1 MRESR
6 LRQSR
11 ALPAILGAALC
22 LAAPAARAA
31 TTWIVTATGND
42 MDTAQFT
49 PKFLTI
55 QVGDTVQWVNHDG
68 IHNVVADDGSFV
80 SGSVAP
86 PEALVWPFNVT
97 FTKTGTNPYYC
108 EIHGN
113 IGGVGQ
119 SGVIFVRPARASNEI
134 VLEKGAFDF
143 EPVSSALATDSGPEP
158 AMRHGNGTSPTEL
171 ATGVSLPS
179 GAKITG
185 IEITGCDDSDTLELE
200 SSLFE
205 CPDPTGDCARI
216 AGVSSSGKPG
226 CDFFSTSLADGPVIN
241 NLANTYLLDIFL
253 GPDQN
258 LRFRNVRLFYK
269 RVVSPA
275 PLTATFADV
284 PTNNQFFK
292 VIEALAASGITQG
305 CGNGNFCPNDP
316 VTRGSMAS
324 FLARAL
330 GLFFPN

>member
-1 MRESR
+1 MPR
-6 LRQSR
+6 LYYLRGTSPRKTNARVATRQSR

-134 VLEKGAFDF
+134 VLEKGALI
-143 EPVSSALATDSGPEP
+143 SS
-158 AMRHGNGTSPTEL
+158 R
-171 ATGVSLPS
+171 
-179 GAKITG
+179 
-185 IEITGCDDSDTLELE
+185 
-200 SSLFE
+200 
-205 CPDPTGDCARI
+205 
-216 AGVSSSGKPG
+216 
-226 CDFFSTSLADGPVIN
+226 
-241 NLANTYLLDIFL
+241 
-253 GPDQN
+253 
-258 LRFRNVRLFYK
+258 
-269 RVVSPA
+269 
-275 PLTATFADV
+275 
-284 PTNNQFFK
+284 
-292 VIEALAASGITQG
+292 
-305 CGNGNFCPNDP
+305 
-316 VTRGSMAS
+316 
-324 FLARAL
+324 
-330 GLFFPN
+330 

>member
-1 MRESR
+1 MREWG
-6 LRQSR
+6 LRR
-11 ALPAILGAALC
+11 CLAVAAIVVTALC
-22 LAAPAARAA
+22 LAARSARAT
-31 TTWIVTATGND
+31 TTWVVTASGND

-68 IHNVVADDGSFV
+68 VHNVVADDGTFL
-80 SGSVAP
+80 SGTVQP
-86 PEALVWPFNVT
+86 PTGPAWPFSVT

-119 SGVIFVRPARASNEI
+119 SGVIFVRPAHPANEI

-143 EPVSSALATDSGPEP
+143 EPVSSALATDSGPEFG
-158 AMRHGNGTSPTEL
+158 MRHGNGTSPTEL
-171 ATGVSLPS
+171 ATGVSLPAGS
-179 GAKITG
+179 KIAG

-205 CPDPTGDCARI
+205 CPDPTGECTRI
-216 AGVSSSGKPG
+216 AGTSSSGKPG

-241 NLANTYLLDIFL
+241 NLSNTYLLDIFL
-253 GPDQN
+253 GPDQD

-269 RVVSPA
+269 KVLSPA

-284 PTNNQFFK
+284 PTSNQFFK